1 MQGGFMKKGLVSVH
15 WGGES
20 ILNTTHPVP
29 TAPTKTIIES
39 TN

>member
-1 MQGGFMKKGLVSVH
+1 MKKSLVSIH

-29 TAPTKTIIES
+29 TAPIKSILETS
-39 TN
+39 